1 MRRVSAAAPLAL
13 ALVAAVALACDY
25 DPRGRCSSQR
35 DCLAGQV
42 CAGGVCQAE
51 TAPPVNHAPVAVA
64 DAYQVSANAIL
75 VVAKDAGLL
84 ANDADPDGDP
94 LTAQKVA
101 EATYGNAFVEPDGSL
116 RYQPWPSFTGTDTF
130 AYRASDG
137 ALWSDIATVT
147 ITVVP

>member
-1 MRRVSAAAPLAL
+1 MRSVPAAAPLAL
-13 ALVAAVALACDY
+13 AAAAALALACDY
-25 DPRGRCSSQR
+25 DPRGRCSSQQ

-51 TAPPVNHAPVAVA
+51 SAPPVNHAPVAAA
-64 DAYQVSANAIL
+64 DSYQVSANTMLL
-75 VVAKDAGLL
+75 VPKETGLL

-94 LTAQKVA
+94 LTAEKVA

-116 RYQPWPSFTGTDTF
+116 RYQPWPSFTGTDSF

-137 ALWSDIATVT
+137 ALRSDMTTVT